1 MKMTD
6 KEKIKTDFL
15 KRLNLFKTEFPELT
29 IYQIEKLVEHSM
41 CTNIKIDFS
50 DLISWAEKKN
60 KDFNI
65 AIEEIPLK
73 SLNKWNFTE
82 NSISHETGRFF
93 EILGLRVSSNSGREI
108 DEGWDQPIVKEHN
121 FDGGVLAL
129 LRTYINDLPHY
140 LVQARF
146 EPGNYGPIQ
155 ISPTLQAT
163 FSNLNQE
170 HGGRKPHY
178 HEFFNDFDTKNENYL
193 FNQWLSEDGGKFY
206 KKRNRGLVKQVEYK
220 DTYLVDE
227 NFVWVSLYQIKK
239 LMNSNSLI
247 NPHLARLIFL

>member
-1 MKMTD
+1 MID
-6 KEKIKTDFL
+6 KDKIKIEFL
-15 KRLNLFKTEFPELT
+15 KRLNLFKTELPELT
-29 IYQIEKLVEHSM
+29 IYEIEKLVEHTM
-41 CTNIKIDFS
+41 CTNVKIDLTE
-50 DLISWAEKKN
+50 LISWSEKKN
-60 KDFNI
+60 KDFKI
-65 AIEEIPLK
+65 AVEEIPLK
-73 SLNKWNFTE
+73 SLNKWNVTDKK
-82 NSISHETGRFF
+82 ISHESGRFF
-93 EILGLRVSSNSGREI
+93 EVLGLRISDNSGREI
-108 DEGWDQPIVKEHN
+108 NDGWDQPIVKEHN

-178 HEFFNDFDTKNENYL
+178 HEFFDDFDTKNENYI
-193 FNQWLSEDGGKFY
+193 FNEWLSEDGGKFY
-206 KKRNRGLVKQVEYK
+206 KKRNRGLVKQIEYK
-220 DTYLVDE
+220 DIYLVDE